1 MAKRESDYELQQSIL
16 VQITLKLKTYFLVKK
31 YYLCYIFDTFKSP
44 IGNQV
49 KHILFII
56 YFLLLTPPL
65 FGNFNIVETLY
76 KWRTA
81 SGIQWREFGDKDIH
95 PQYKGDVEN
104 GKPNGLGVII
114 NTNKGKYVGEWKDGK
129 KQGQGTFTYGKG
141 KWEGEKYEGEF
152 KDGYRH
158 GQGTYTW
165 SDGDKYVGE
174 FKDDKPNGQG
184 TYTWSDGRKYEG
196 EFEDGIKHG
205 QGTYTL
211 PNGSK
216 FVGQWRENKSLN
228 GKEYDK
234 KGNIIGKYVNGVKII
249 EEPVVVVE
257 KKPMVVVEKKPMV
270 VVEKRKTGVLFRRWE
285 SRQWRWF
292 RNGNKKKD
300 RKYVGDIR
308 NGGPNGQGTLIF
320 PDGDKYVGKFK
331 DGEYHGQGTYTFHDG
346 AKYVG
351 KFKDGKVWNG
361 TVYNGNLEYKI
372 VNGK

>member
-1 MAKRESDYELQQSIL
+1 VKYIL
-16 VQITLKLKTYFLVKK
+16 I
-31 YYLCYIFDTFKSP
+31 
-44 IGNQV
+44 
-49 KHILFII
+49 II
-56 YFLLLTPPL
+56 YILLLSPPL
-65 FGNFNIVETLY
+65 FGNVNIVAILY
-76 KWRTA
+76 KWKTA
-81 SGIQWREFGDKDIH
+81 SGVQWKEFGDKDIH

-104 GKPNGLGVII
+104 GEPDGLGIII

-165 SDGDKYVGE
+165 SDGDKYAGE

-205 QGTYTL
+205 QGTYTSIR
-211 PNGSK
+211 GYK
-216 FVGQWRENKSLN
+216 YVGEWRENKSWN
-228 GKEYDK
+228 GKEYDEN
-234 KGNIIGKYVNGVKII
+234 GNVIGKFVNGVKII
-249 EEPVVVVE
+249 VEPVVVVE
-257 KKPMVVVEKKPMV
+257 KKPAVIIVEPVVVIDKKPAVVIDKKPSVVVEKKPSVVIEKKPAV
-270 VVEKRKTGVLFRRWE
+270 VVNKKRQNGVLFRRWE
-285 SRQWRWF
+285 NLQWRWF
-292 RNGNKKKD
+292 RNGNEKKD
-300 RKYVGDIR
+300 RKYVGNIH
-308 NGGPNGQGTLIF
+308 NGGPNGQGILFF

-351 KFKDGKVWNG
+351 EFKNGKVWNG
-361 TVYNGNLEYKI
+361 TVHNGNLEYKI
-372 VNGK
+372 VKGK

>member
-1 MAKRESDYELQQSIL
+1 MKHLLIIFSIL
-16 VQITLKLKTYFLVKK
+16 LLS
-31 YYLCYIFDTFKSP
+31 SP
-44 IGNQV
+44 VIADNHKG
-49 KHILFII
+49 
-56 YFLLLTPPL
+56 
-65 FGNFNIVETLY
+65 ETLY
-76 KWRTA
+76 LWKTS
-81 SGIQWREFGDKDIH
+81 SGDVWKGFGEKDIH

-114 NTNKGKYVGEWKDGK
+114 NTNKGKYVGEWRDGK

-158 GQGTYTW
+158 GQGIYTW

-174 FKDDKPNGQG
+174 FKDDKPNGKG

-196 EFEDGIKHG
+196 EFENGIKHG
-205 QGTYTL
+205 QGTWTSIKGY
-211 PNGSK
+211 K
-216 FVGQWRENKSLN
+216 YVGEWRENKSWN

-257 KKPMVVVEKKPMV
+257 EKPMVVVEKKPMM
-270 VVEKRKTGVLFRRWE
+270 VVEKRQTGVLFRRWE
-285 SRQWRWF
+285 NRQWRWF

-331 DGEYHGQGTYTFHDG
+331 DGVYHGQGTYTFHDG

-351 KFKDGKVWNG
+351 EFKDGKVWNG